1 MTRRSVDL
9 PQPDGPMSDTNS
21 PWAMVRSMAW
31 RATVVSLSP
40 RTNVL
45 PTPCRLTTGLVV
57 DSVMAWRPPGGVVIR
72 G

>member
-1 MTRRSVDL
+1 MTRSSVDL

-31 RATVVSLSP
+31 RATVVSLIAAHE
-40 RTNVL
+40 
-45 PTPCRLTTGLVV
+45 GLA
-57 DSVMAWRPPGGVVIR
+57 DALQADDGSRAGLGHEGWASRWLVIR